1 MEINVTTP
9 GLLFPAVS
17 LLLLAYTTRFV
28 TLANLIRD
36 LHSQY
41 KKAPTEIILGQI
53 TNLRKRLHLI
63 RDMQA
68 LGVLS
73 IFLCVACMF
82 LLFAGQ
88 IEWGKILF
96 GVSLLLLMI
105 SLFLSILEIRMS
117 VQALDLHLSDIQKK

>member
-36 LHSQY
+36 LHGHY
-41 KKAPTEIILGQI
+41 KKEPTEIILGQI

-96 GVSLLLLMI
+96 GVSLLLLMV

>member
-1 MEINVTTP
+1 MDINVTTP

-36 LHSQY
+36 LHAQY
-41 KKAPTEIILGQI
+41 KQEPKEIILGQI

-88 IEWGKILF
+88 IYWGKILF
-96 GVSLLLLMI
+96 GISLLLLMV

-117 VQALDLHLSDIQKK
+117 VQALDLHLSDIQKT